1 VHPDL
6 EEILRR
12 ESETLE
18 ISTEGADGEPVD
30 EGEAAVLE
38 VLPQSCDACGAALF
52 SLVRVD
58 GQLVCRCRCG
68 ATVAPGTPG
77 VSGGSEHD

>member
-1 VHPDL
+1 MHPDL
-6 EEILRR
+6 EEILQR

-18 ISTEGADGEPVD
+18 ISTEGDEGEPAD

-38 VLPQSCDACGAALF
+38 VLPQSCDECGAALF

-58 GQLVCRCRCG
+58 GKLVCRCRCG
-68 ATVAPGTPG
+68 ATVAPGA
-77 VSGGSEHD
+77 SDASERD

>member
-1 VHPDL
+1 M
-6 EEILRR
+6 
-12 ESETLE
+12 
-18 ISTEGADGEPVD
+18 D

-68 ATVAPGTPG
+68 ATVAPGA
-77 VSGGSEHD
+77 SDGSESD